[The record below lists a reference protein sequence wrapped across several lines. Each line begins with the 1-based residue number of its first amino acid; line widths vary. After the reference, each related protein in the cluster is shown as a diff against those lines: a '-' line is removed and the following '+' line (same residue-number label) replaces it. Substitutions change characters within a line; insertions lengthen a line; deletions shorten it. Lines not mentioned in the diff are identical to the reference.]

1 MLRSLLV
8 NRTIQKPSGSWEV
21 RVPTSGVGIQL
32 RGQLQMFTPG
42 EGRREEG
49 TEEERRQGR
58 DRGNRE
64 RARVQMQQHRLN
76 CCWLLI
82 LYVKLLIRM

>member
-32 RGQLQMFTPG
+32 RGQLQRFTP
-42 EGRREEG
+42 RRG
-49 TEEERRQGR
+49 EERGGHGGGEEAGKGQGKQR
-58 DRGNRE
+58 KSPCAD
-64 RARVQMQQHRLN
+64 AAA
-76 CCWLLI
+76 
-82 LYVKLLIRM
+82 